1 MTEPPH
7 NELQFIIDHMERPYG
22 DEDYDDMYD
31 ERMDLG
37 YDEDE

>member
-1 MTEPPH
+1 MTEHPN
-7 NELQFIIDHMERPYG
+7 NELQEIVDYMERPYG
-22 DEDYDDMYD
+22 DEEYGDLFD